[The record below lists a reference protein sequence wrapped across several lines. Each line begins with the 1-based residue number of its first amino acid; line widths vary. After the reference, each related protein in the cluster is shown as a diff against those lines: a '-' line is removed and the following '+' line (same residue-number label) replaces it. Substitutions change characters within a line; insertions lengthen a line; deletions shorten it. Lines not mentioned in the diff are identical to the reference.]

1 MSGTLSLTFD
11 NSAGSLQV
19 RLPIIGTGVTANIDW
34 GDTTTDTGVDPNTT
48 THTYPASGYPNPTA
62 VVTITSSATSVTIF
76 GDANWPGV
84 TKLTTISTTNTSTW
98 GLGTS
103 VTDFSYLFY
112 DALLL
117 TSVPSNIPSSV
128 ISLEAMFLGA
138 TLFNQNISN
147 WDVSNVT
154 NMGEMFA
161 AATTFDQYIRTWAV
175 QPTTTL
181 ADMFNGAAAFQTA
194 FYPTIPGYNTSN
206 NTPLYTF
213 FNVPLALTFGNT
225 PGLVTIP
232 IDVSG
237 VAVSVDWGDGSPV
250 DTSLSHTY
258 SGTGPFT
265 ASITITSGTFTHF
278 GYVGW
283 LGVDRLI
290 SVATSDT
297 TTWGLGASWGLGSSE
312 TSFANLFDG
321 AFGLISVPTNI
332 PPSVRILTGLFIDAS
347 TFNQDISSWNV
358 SNVTY
363 MVLMFAGATSFNQ
376 DISDWDVGNVVNTSN
391 MFDGATA
398 FNNGSLT
405 DDEAHPLDWNTESV
419 IVMSGMFANTPN
431 FNQYIGG
438 WNVTSA
444 TTMEGMFL
452 EASLFNQNISGWNMS
467 NVVNTKLMFSNA
479 VVFNKNIGAWDV
491 GSVVNMESMFEGAT
505 AFNGDISGWD
515 ISNVTNM
522 SRMFM
527 LADSFNQNISGWN
540 VGNVTNMGYMFY
552 GLYSFNLDISEWD
565 VSSVLDMQRMFY
577 GAQGFNR
584 NISGWDVSS
593 VTNMTQMFTS
603 AIIFNQN
610 IRIWSVGAGTDL
622 TDMFDSATAFQAR
635 FYPTT
640 PGYNTDP
647 NEPLYTFFNVAPPP
661 PPPTP
666 SAPVLRLPVGGGG
679 GSFWFGREGFLF
691 KGKGGGGARR
701 STKMAPGGNT
711 TCNGPTY
718 IYNKYNPGNTGV
730 GAQST
735 AVRRAKNIKAAVCGP
750 KIPCGQFYNYL
761 GLYDNYTG
769 NPNGYFIY
777 PRSNF

>member
-11 NSAGSLQV
+11 NTPGFV
-19 RLPIIGTGVTANIDW
+19 DLPIFGTGVAVTIDW
-34 GDTTTDTGVDPNTT
+34 GDSTTDTLLS
-48 THTYPASGYPNPTA
+48 HTYLGTGPFTA
-62 VVTITSSATSVTIF
+62 VITITAGTVTIF

-84 TKLTTISTTNTSTW
+84 TKLTAVSTTNTSTW
-98 GLGTS
+98 GLGSS
-103 VTDFSYLFY
+103 VTDLSYLFN
-112 DALLL
+112 DAVLL
-117 TSVPSNIPSSV
+117 TSVPSYIPSSV
-128 ISLEAMFLGA
+128 INLEAMFLGA
-138 TLFNQNISN
+138 ILFNQNISN
-147 WDVSNVT
+147 WNVSNVT

-181 ADMFNGAAAFQTA
+181 TDMFNGATAFQTA
-194 FYPTIPGYNTSN
+194 FYPTIPGYNTSS

-225 PGLVTIP
+225 PGSVTIP

-237 VAVSVDWGDGSPV
+237 IGVSVDWGDGSPV

-290 SVATSDT
+290 SVSTSNT
-297 TTWGLGASWGLGSSE
+297 TTWGLGGAV

-321 AFGLISVPTNI
+321 AFGLISVPTDI
-332 PPSVRILTGLFIDAS
+332 PPSVTNLAGLFIDAS

-398 FNNGSLT
+398 FNNGSST
-405 DDEAHPLDWNTESV
+405 NDEAHPLDWNTESV
-419 IVMSGMFANTPN
+419 VVMSGMFANTPN

-444 TTMEGMFL
+444 TTMLGMFL
-452 EASLFNQNISGWNMS
+452 EASLFNQD
-467 NVVNTKLMFSNA
+467 
-479 VVFNKNIGAWDV
+479 IGGWDV
-491 GSVVNMESMFEGAT
+491 SHVVDMGRMFEGAT
-505 AFNGDISGWD
+505 AFNGDISGW
-515 ISNVTNM
+515 IVSNVEIMNN
-522 SRMFM
+522 MFM
-527 LADSFNQNISGWN
+527 LADNFTQNISGWN
-540 VGNVTNMGYMFY
+540 VGNVTDMGFMFY
-552 GLYSFNLDISEWD
+552 GLASFNLDISGWD
-565 VSSVLDMQRMFY
+565 VSSVTDMQRMFY
-577 GAQGFNR
+577 NTPSFNR
-584 NISGWDVSS
+584 DISGWDVSS
-593 VTNMTQMFTS
+593 VTNMTQMFVS
-603 AIIFNQN
+603 SIIFNQN

-622 TDMFDSATAFQAR
+622 TGMFDSATAFQAR

-647 NEPLYTFFNVAPPP
+647 NEPLYTFFNYSPAP